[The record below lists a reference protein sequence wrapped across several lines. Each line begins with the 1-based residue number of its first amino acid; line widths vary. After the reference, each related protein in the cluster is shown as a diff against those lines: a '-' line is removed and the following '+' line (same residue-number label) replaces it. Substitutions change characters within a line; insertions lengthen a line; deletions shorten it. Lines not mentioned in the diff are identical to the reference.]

1 MARQFHLDAAPCNVE
16 DLAGDR
22 PQALFLRLLR
32 DWFDE
37 LDQRTPVN
45 HVRQLLQAHYAAAEE
60 NLRAFALRLLRKP
73 RKSNSDRDK
82 VDFVTVQYFA
92 ACAPQEVATKE
103 VTNEDVAQVL
113 APLLGRIPPV
123 PAGGFAPLE
132 KILAGIAACQSLRE
146 LLESKLLDQGRKLKD
161 SVGEKFYQPLALIA
175 FCRFNFLVR
184 RAFIRLSHADLR
196 ATRDALCQLETCGV
210 QSVDCQEAGLGA
222 AEPIAEL
229 HEICRDWKH
238 PFRAEFSEYTVSTSL
253 RRLIA
258 LRAAA
263 EQALAGVQGEL
274 AEPSVDEFEPAL
286 NLRKTQPA
294 PGHGGKPEIPFR
306 SALAA
311 EEPPARPAAGISA
324 AAANVTAA
332 LKRAAAP
339 MATTETAP
347 AGQTAA
353 LSTDPAPA
361 TSSSNPALNQ
371 AASTRSPA
379 PAEKPAATPKEI
391 TEAEID
397 GCSEKIWEQL
407 ISAPPG
413 RGRSMSTVTVGS
425 ARLLLSSW
433 EVAAFVSEGGQTA
446 QDIRRAVAVRAL
458 LAVALD
464 AHTAGG
470 DPPRLAAALELA
482 ANEMNRLQGCV
493 ERAKSAK
500 QTEGAVNLSM
510 TAKRLLAFIEQ
521 AEDLRG

>member
-1 MARQFHLDAAPCNVE
+1 
-16 DLAGDR
+16 
-22 PQALFLRLLR
+22 
-32 DWFDE
+32 
-37 LDQRTPVN
+37 
-45 HVRQLLQAHYAAAEE
+45 
-60 NLRAFALRLLRKP
+60 
-73 RKSNSDRDK
+73 
-82 VDFVTVQYFA
+82 
-92 ACAPQEVATKE
+92 
-103 VTNEDVAQVL
+103 
-113 APLLGRIPPV
+113 
-123 PAGGFAPLE
+123 
-132 KILAGIAACQSLRE
+132 
-146 LLESKLLDQGRKLKD
+146 
-161 SVGEKFYQPLALIA
+161 
-175 FCRFNFLVR
+175 
-184 RAFIRLSHADLR
+184 
-196 ATRDALCQLETCGV
+196 
-210 QSVDCQEAGLGA
+210 
-222 AEPIAEL
+222 
-229 HEICRDWKH
+229 
-238 PFRAEFSEYTVSTSL
+238 
-253 RRLIA
+253 
-258 LRAAA
+258 
-263 EQALAGVQGEL
+263 
-274 AEPSVDEFEPAL
+274 
-286 NLRKTQPA
+286 
-294 PGHGGKPEIPFR
+294 
-306 SALAA
+306 
-311 EEPPARPAAGISA
+311 
-324 AAANVTAA
+324 
-332 LKRAAAP
+332 